1 MTTPTTVTLSV
12 QLVDAVLTYLG
23 TRPYAEIARLI
34 HAVQAEAKQS
44 IDAQQQAAKDAEQ
57 AKNAA
62 AQAAEVVQAA
72 KAAAQDGQRS

>member
-44 IDAQQQAAKDAEQ
+44 IDAQQQAQQAEAQ
-57 AKNAA
+57 A
-62 AQAAEVVQAA
+62 AQAVQAA
-72 KAAAQDGQRS
+72 KAAAQDTQPS